1 MSYIQPNSTIQLY
14 KNIPIDFDYN
24 DTLYFKDVD
33 AQNVWFSD
41 RSHGGKYLIQ
51 NIPENSYVRK
61 GRNTIRITP
70 KNWSDI
76 YACNY
81 MRFKNNSYENKWFYA
96 FVTDC
101 EYINDN
107 TVEISFRL
115 DVIQTWLFSSNHT
128 NAFIKPSYVLRQHS
142 VTDNIGDNIQPEPV
156 ETGEYITEGTEQ
168 IIGFSGSNAYIVAVA
183 DTDKATE
190 GHIYGNVYGGA
201 DLYYFTG
208 NDSDGINN
216 LISKYIQ
223 KPDAIQA
230 IYTIPAIDGK
240 QSGSQLGN
248 YTSTHKT
255 ASLKKIQTGDKID
268 GYIPKNNKCY
278 TYPYNFLRVYT
289 YEGNSNDYRYE
300 FFNGNTPSFEL
311 CSSVVQ
317 PVKSVCYP
325 FGYKQSD
332 TLHTNTMEGLA
343 YTSYPMASWVT
354 DTYKAWVAQ
363 NSVPMNNL
371 SKALESKIS
380 INNEM
385 TSLKQNY
392 NSANALIDLAGDAF
406 GAIASAAAGNVAGV
420 GSNALSA
427 LGTYMRTPM
436 QNYVMGKQNQASNKI
451 ANIDL
456 QTSMNN
462 ARYSAS
468 IESDTMHG
476 SIASGSLPFS
486 MNKTGFYATRVFQPK
501 QYIKNI
507 DDFFTMYGYAQ
518 NRLMVP
524 RLDVRAVFTYVRV
537 IDIQL
542 AIPMPSDAYS
552 EIKDIFQNGIRFW
565 KNAESVGNFSANNF
579 IVG

>member
-24 DTLYFKDVD
+24 DSLYFKSVD
-33 AQNVWFSD
+33 AQNTWFS
-41 RSHGGKYLIQ
+41 SNNGGGKYLIQ
-51 NIPENSYVRK
+51 NIPANSYVRK

-81 MRFKNNSYENKWFYA
+81 MRFRNNSYENKWFYA

-107 TVEISFRL
+107 TVEISFSI
-115 DVIQTWLFSSNHT
+115 DVIQTWLFSSNNT
-128 NAFIKPSYVLRQHS
+128 NAFIKTSYVLRQHS

-156 ETGEYITEGTEQ
+156 ETAEYVTDGSEQ
-168 IIGFSGSNAYIVAVA
+168 VVGFSGSNAYIVAVA
-183 DTDKATE
+183 DTDQATE

-201 DLYYFTG
+201 DLYYFVG
-208 NDSDGINN
+208 DDADGINK
-216 LISKYIQ
+216 LITKYIQ

-240 QSGSQLGN
+240 QSGEKLGP
-248 YTSTHKT
+248 YTTTHKVT
-255 ASLKKIQTGDKID
+255 SLKKISTSDKID
-268 GYIPKNNKCY
+268 GYIPKNKKCY
-278 TYPYNFLRVYT
+278 TYPYNFLRIYT

-300 FFNGNTPSFEL
+300 FFNGLVPQFDL
-311 CSSVVQ
+311 YSSVVQ
-317 PVKSVCYP
+317 PVKSICFPY
-325 FGYKQSD
+325 GYKQSD
-332 TLHTNTMEGLA
+332 TIRTNMLEGLA

-354 DTYKAWVAQ
+354 DTYAAWVAQ

-371 SKALESKIS
+371 TKALESKIS
-380 INNEM
+380 INNEI

-392 NSANALIDLAGDAF
+392 NSFNALTDMVGDAF
-406 GAIASAAAGNVAGV
+406 GALASAVAGNPAGV
-420 GSNALSA
+420 GSAALNG
-427 LGTYMRTPM
+427 LGTYFKTPM
-436 QNYVMGKQNQASNKI
+436 QNYIMGKQNQASNQI
-451 ANIDL
+451 STIDL

-468 IESDTMHG
+468 IEGDTMHG
-476 SIASGSLPFS
+476 SIASGSLPFA

-537 IDIQL
+537 TDIQL

-552 EIKDIFQNGIRFW
+552 AIKGIFQNGIRFW
-565 KNAESVGNFSANNF
+565 KNADSVGNFSANNF
-579 IVG
+579 ITV